1 MSRRQSYDEW
11 RRDFEYEQM
20 CQEAEVADREETD
33 RRNDWIFW
41 TPVKVGLVEMPVVLL
56 VVLLLALAGGGESW
70 LMGIV
75 VAPMVCLFGWSQ
87 QVGFYL
93 HNYGKEGVKRKFW
106 QWHLWC
112 LFVIP
117 LFGFGLWLLVLFIF
131 VVVKFLKLMLGG
143 N

>member
-20 CQEAEVADREETD
+20 CQEAEVADSEETD

-41 TPVKVGLVEMPVVLL
+41 TPIKVGLVEVPVVLL
-56 VVLLLALAGGGESW
+56 VALLLALAGVGVNW

-75 VAPMVCLFGWSQ
+75 VAPMACLFGWSQ

-93 HNYGKEGVKRKFW
+93 HNYGKEGVKREFW
-106 QWHLWC
+106 QWHLWS
-112 LFVIP
+112 LFIIL
-117 LFGFGLWLLVLFIF
+117 LFGLGLWVFALFIF
-131 VVVKFLKLMLGG
+131 IVAKFVKMMLGR
-143 N
+143 